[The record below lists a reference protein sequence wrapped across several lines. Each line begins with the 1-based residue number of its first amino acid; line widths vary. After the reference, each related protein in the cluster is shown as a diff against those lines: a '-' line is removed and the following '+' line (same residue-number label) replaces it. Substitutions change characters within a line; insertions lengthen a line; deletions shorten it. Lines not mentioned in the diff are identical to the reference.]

1 MIDYELVK
9 KAEKKCGSC
18 WCVGANEELIS
29 NLGQRLNVTFPKSYV
44 EFLKVYGEGGIPGM
58 YIYGIDDE
66 TFSSAYKYTMKYRNE
81 KNINPYWVV
90 IGKIKTDEENF
101 LICLD
106 TANFVESECTLIKY
120 DLIDDRA
127 SDLECDF
134 SDYFNYRVKKLL
146 EK

>member
-18 WCVGANEELIS
+18 WCVGASEELIS
-29 NLGQRLNVTFPKSYV
+29 SLEERLNVKLPQSYV

-66 TFSSAYKYTMKYRNE
+66 TFSSAYKYTMKYRKE
-81 KNINPYWVV
+81 KEINPYWVV
-90 IGKIKTDEENF
+90 IEYARGDEEEH

-106 TANFVESECTLIKY
+106 TSNFIENECVLIHY
-120 DLIDDRA
+120 DLINDKA
-127 SDLECDF
+127 SVLDGDF
-134 SDYFNYRVKKLL
+134 SDYFNSEINRVL